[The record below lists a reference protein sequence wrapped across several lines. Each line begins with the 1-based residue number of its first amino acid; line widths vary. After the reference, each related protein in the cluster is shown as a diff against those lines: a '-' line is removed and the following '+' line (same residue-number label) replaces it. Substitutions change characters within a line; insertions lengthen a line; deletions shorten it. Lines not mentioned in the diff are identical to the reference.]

1 MPDFVYNATYKFSNY
16 FRHFYG
22 QYASDNQVNV
32 HNPENKI
39 TFESVYHPLAGYY
52 DFWFYKPHSNTFYH
66 GVQIHPAAAVFFPK
80 RMSIPRSV
88 LAAPGTL
95 HHYFSFFYFISF
107 IIIYFV
113 LNRRLLDRL

>member
-16 FRHFYG
+16 FRHLYG

-80 RMSIPRSV
+80 RMSIHRSV

-95 HHYFSFFYFISF
+95 HNYFSFFYFISF
-107 IIIYFV
+107 IIV
-113 LNRRLLDRL
+113 LYRRLLDRL